1 MSHRNYCMFVFKSR
15 NIYITHII
23 IQNPSLFIYL
33 CFLSF
38 GMSLDIFFIQI
49 RRMTNEEKRKEQR
62 KAEAHRDHPERAVHP
77 DRTIRVNS
85 TLRMIPDR
93 THRIRIP
100 YGTAVRKLSG
110 TVFLYQTDL
119 SCLRGTRDRG
129 HLYDHLS
136 DRTLCQR

>member
-77 DRTIRVNS
+77 DRT
-85 TLRMIPDR
+85 
-93 THRIRIP
+93 HRIRIP
-100 YGTAVRKLSG
+100 YGTAVRELSG